1 MNTTAAESRG
11 LFGWLLPLS
20 VLAHVAIVRA
30 IPAARPLSSSARP
43 SVVVEMTSAPP
54 ETALPEPAPPEPPK
68 PSPAPIATPA
78 APITRATAQAPAAS
92 ASPAGPPDDRASA
105 DAPVDFTSTVFSGA
119 GHGVAIGG
127 PTRAPVA
134 VASAA
139 PSARATSDAL
149 PFVPVGSLARAPS
162 APGLDAELER
172 NYPLEAKRSGVSG
185 LAVLRVQIL
194 PDGRVGRIARVSE
207 SFAGFGDACTRTV
220 RAGKWQAPIDHD
232 GRAVSTE
239 ITYTCRFEVRS

>member
-1 MNTTAAESRG
+1 MNAAFGESRG
-11 LFGWLLPLS
+11 LLGWLLPLS

-30 IPAARPLSSSARP
+30 IPAARSLGPSARP
-43 SVVVEMTSAPP
+43 PVVVEMT
-54 ETALPEPAPPEPPK
+54 TAPPEPK
-68 PSPAPIATPA
+68 PPEPPPEPTPPTATPTA
-78 APITRATAQAPAAS
+78 ATPVPSTRATKLAPAATAS
-92 ASPAGPPDDRASA
+92 APSATEERAIA
-105 DAPVDFTSTVFSGA
+105 DAPVDFTSTSFSSEGR
-119 GHGVAIGG
+119 GVAIGG
-127 PTRAPVA
+127 PGRSVAAPVTA
-134 VASAA
+134 QPTAKAASEV
-139 PSARATSDAL
+139 L

-172 NYPLEAKRSGVSG
+172 NYPLEARRSGVSG

-194 PDGRVGRIARVSE
+194 PDGRVGRVARVSE
-207 SFAGFGDACTRTV
+207 SFAGFGEACTRTV

>member
-1 MNTTAAESRG
+1 VNTTFGEPRG
-11 LFGWLLPLS
+11 LLGWLLLLS

-30 IPAARPLSSSARP
+30 IPAARSLPPSARP
-43 SVVVEMTSAPP
+43 PVVVEMTAPAEPRPP
-54 ETALPEPAPPEPPK
+54 EPLPEPPRPTPVPLAAAQL
-68 PSPAPIATPA
+68 PSARATTPAPSREAPTPSS
-78 APITRATAQAPAAS
+78 TEE
-92 ASPAGPPDDRASA
+92 RAST
-105 DAPVDFTSTVFSGA
+105 DAPVDFTSTTFSSE

-127 PTRAPVA
+127 PGRAFAAPA
-134 VASAA
+134 TAQSAA
-139 PSARATSDAL
+139 KATPEVL

-172 NYPLEAKRSGVSG
+172 NYPSEARRSGVSG
-185 LAVLRVQIL
+185 VAVLRVQIL
-194 PDGRVGRIARVSE
+194 PDGRVGRVARVSE
-207 SFAGFGDACTRTV
+207 SFAGFGEACTRTV

>member
-1 MNTTAAESRG
+1 MNTTATESSG

-30 IPAARPLSSSARP
+30 IPAARPLSSTARP
-43 SVVVEMTSAPP
+43 SVVVEMTSVPP
-54 ETALPEPAPPEPPK
+54 EPAQPEPAPPEPPK
-68 PSPAPIATPA
+68 PSPIPTALA
-78 APITRATAQAPAAS
+78 APTRASAQAPAAS
-92 ASPAGPPDDRASA
+92 ASPAATPDDRAHL

-119 GHGVAIGG
+119 GHGVAIGS
-127 PTRAPVA
+127 PARAPVA

-139 PSARATSDAL
+139 PSGKATSEAL
-149 PFVPVGSLARAPS
+149 PFVAVGSLARAPS

-207 SFAGFGDACTRTV
+207 SFAGFGEACTRTV